1 MISRKYGKLVVATRF
16 TLFTFLA
23 KYGLTFPKFVLQSR
37 PTRPMLDQ
45 IDRSILSHLQ
55 ADGRKSY
62 TEIARA
68 LGVTEGTVRKRAA
81 KLVEDDVIRIIG
93 LVDPHKVGFEA
104 PAIIQV
110 TVAPPHL
117 DTAAQAIKSFPEVSY
132 LLMVS
137 GEYDLM
143 VEVRC
148 RDRHHLADFIRDNLQ
163 MVDGVQKTVS
173 TLVLH
178 TYKLEEV
185 DVERNL
191 SVEEKE
197 KLNTN

>member
-1 MISRKYGKLVVATRF
+1 
-16 TLFTFLA
+16 
-23 KYGLTFPKFVLQSR
+23 
-37 PTRPMLDQ
+37 MLDK
-45 IDRSILSHLQ
+45 IDLSILSHLQ
-55 ADGRKSY
+55 VDGRKSY
-62 TEIARA
+62 TEIAKA

-81 KLVEDDVIRIIG
+81 RLIEDDVIRIIG
-93 LVDPHKVGFEA
+93 MVDPHRVGFEA

-117 DTAAQAIKSFPEVSY
+117 ESAAIRIKEFSEVSY

-163 MVDGVQKTVS
+163 KVEGVQKTVS
-173 TLVLH
+173 TMVLH

-185 DVERNL
+185 
-191 SVEEKE
+191 SVTDHLEV
-197 KLNTN
+197 TSDQ